1 MRIYSFVVSSM
12 GFMIIFGG
20 SFVLGCCSFL
30 GSSFLACS
38 SFLASS
44 VFFWLEMVSRDWS
57 ICVLVLSLE
66 NMESSTFLFSVS

>member
-20 SFVLGCCSFL
+20 FSFLGSSFL
-30 GSSFLACS
+30 GSSFLAS
-38 SFLASS
+38 SF
-44 VFFWLEMVSRDWS
+44 FFWLEMVSRDWS